1 MRSLAV
7 CLSVQGGISARAAAY
22 ADELDTMRQDML
34 RTNRLSSDLVARARF
49 LDQWV
54 VQNKAELS
62 PLAVTVRL
70 QSYLRILLRMRA
82 GIDAARKS
90 ELEDMSI
97 YAVQYYGQIVV
108 YEKTTHYDGQTRR
121 SLCVTHEQMY
131 LARMREHY
139 RGYLNGKHWN
149 WKELRALRD
158 PPTLSS
164 HPRTHDARRRT
175 SLPAPRPSAMLRST
189 TLTVAPGP
197 PRAQAAVGQLAISGR
212 RLAAQRPPP
221 P

>member
-1 MRSLAV
+1 
-7 CLSVQGGISARAAAY
+7 VQGGISAQAAAY
-22 ADELDTMRQDML
+22 ADELDTMKRDML
-34 RTNRLSSDLVARARF
+34 RTDRLSSDLVARAKV

-54 VQNKAELS
+54 EQNKAELS
-62 PLAVTVRL
+62 PPAVSVTL
-70 QSYLRILLRMRA
+70 QSLLRLLLRTRA

-97 YAVQYYGQIVV
+97 YAVQYYGRIVV
-108 YEKTTHYDGQTRR
+108 DATTTHYDGQTRR

-149 WKELRALRD
+149 YKELRALRD

-175 SLPAPRPSAMLRST
+175 SLPAPRP
-189 TLTVAPGP
+189 P
-197 PRAQAAVGQLAISGR
+197 PCSEV
-212 RLAAQRPPP
+212 PPSQ
-221 P
+221 